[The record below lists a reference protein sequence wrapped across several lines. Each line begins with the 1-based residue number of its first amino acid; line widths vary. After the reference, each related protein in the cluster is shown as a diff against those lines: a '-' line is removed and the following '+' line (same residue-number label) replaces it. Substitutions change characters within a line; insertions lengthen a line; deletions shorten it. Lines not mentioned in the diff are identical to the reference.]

1 MTLSIWFKSFSGEA
15 AVATAVTKRLAHFG
29 LTVRSDESFF
39 HDGDCC
45 LAAVSAVDATVI
57 ADLEKLSRSFHVV
70 VLSVPKSLPRE
81 SRWQLLH
88 AGVADVLDWTDDR
101 IFAEQIV
108 ARVHRHL
115 EIERLA
121 NDDSIRNLLV
131 GDSPAWRELVR
142 RLVEI
147 ASFSG
152 GTLLV
157 VGETGTGKEQ
167 IARALHLLDRR
178 DHKPDLVIVDCTT
191 LSPELSGS
199 ELFGH
204 ERGAF
209 TGAVAARD
217 GAFALA
223 DGGTLLLDEIGELP
237 MPLQAQLL
245 RVIQEHTYKRVG
257 GNVWHNT
264 EFRLICATN
273 RDLEQC
279 VRNATFR
286 ADLYYRLADWILR
299 PPPLRE
305 RREDIPLLV
314 RHFLEHAANG
324 GSKVEVDPSLA
335 DFLLCRDYPGNV
347 RDLKRIVMRLH
358 ARHVGPGPITIGA
371 LPADDRPDGAT
382 LIEPWAEPG
391 LLLALQRALDQGIA
405 LKEIGRAVTNVAIR
419 MSLAQENGNLQ
430 RAAKRLGVTDRAL
443 QMRRASHGGLTSDLA
458 TRYDNVVQRSG
469 GG

>member
-1 MTLSIWFKSFSGEA
+1 VEGLVVTLSIWFKSFCREA
-15 AVATAVTKRLAHFG
+15 ALTAAATKSFAHLGLAVRL
-29 LTVRSDESFF
+29 DESNL

-45 LAAVSAVDATVI
+45 LAAVSVVDATVI
-57 ADLEKLSRSFHVV
+57 ANLEKLSRSFNVV
-70 VLSVPKSLPRE
+70 VLSAPNSTIPRE

-88 AGVADVLDWTDDR
+88 AGVADVLDWTDDGML
-101 IFAEQIV
+101 AEQIA
-108 ARVHRHL
+108 ARVRRWL

-121 NDDSIRNLLV
+121 NAPSIREMLVGESPVWRALVRKLVEISSFSERNLL
-131 GDSPAWRELVR
+131 
-142 RLVEI
+142 I
-147 ASFSG
+147 
-152 GTLLV
+152 

-167 IARALHLLDRR
+167 IARAFHLLDSR
-178 DHKPDLVIVDCTT
+178 DRKPDLVVVDCTT

-209 TGAVAARD
+209 TGAIAARD

-237 MPLQAQLL
+237 LPLQAQLL
-245 RVIQEHTYKRVG
+245 RVIQEHKYKRVG

-273 RDLEQC
+273 RHLEQG
-279 VRNATFR
+279 VKDGTFR

-314 RHFLEHAANG
+314 RHFLEQAANN
-324 GSKVEVDPSLA
+324 GSKVEVDATLA
-335 DFLLCRDYPGNV
+335 DYLICRDYPGNV
-347 RDLKRIVMRLH
+347 RDLKRIVMRLN

-371 LPADDRPDGAT
+371 LLADDRPGSAG
-382 LIEPWAEPG
+382 IIQPWAEPG
-391 LLLALQRALDQGIA
+391 FLLALRRALDQGIA
-405 LKEIGRAVTNVAIR
+405 LKEIGRAVTNAAIR
-419 MSLAQENGNLQ
+419 MSLAQENGNIQ

-443 QMRRASHGGLTSDLA
+443 QMRRANDGGLSPD
-458 TRYDNVVQRSG
+458 
-469 GG
+469 

>member
-1 MTLSIWFKSFSGEA
+1 LVVTSVWFKSFSGEA
-15 AVATAVTKRLAHFG
+15 ARATAVSKRLAHFG
-29 LTVRSDESFF
+29 LAVRLDESIVQ
-39 HDGDCC
+39 DGDCC

-57 ADLEKLSRSFHVV
+57 ANLEQLSRSFHVV
-70 VLSVPKSLPRE
+70 VLSAPKSTIPRE

-88 AGVADVLDWTDDR
+88 AGVADVLDWTDDGML
-101 IFAEQIV
+101 AEQIA
-108 ARVHRHL
+108 ARVRRWR
-115 EIERLA
+115 EIDRLA
-121 NDDSIRNLLV
+121 NDASIRKMLV
-131 GDSPAWRELVR
+131 GDSPVWRALVR
-142 RLVEI
+142 KLVEI
-147 ASFSG
+147 SAFSAG
-152 GTLLV
+152 NLLI

-167 IARALHLLDRR
+167 IARALQLLDSR
-178 DHKPDLVIVDCTT
+178 DHKPDLVVVDCTT

-209 TGAVAARD
+209 TGAIAARD

-237 MPLQAQLL
+237 LPLQAQLL
-245 RVIQEHTYKRVG
+245 RVIQERTYKRVG

-273 RDLEQC
+273 RDLEQG
-279 VRNATFR
+279 VREGTFR

-314 RHFLEHAANG
+314 RHFLDHAANG
-324 GSKVEVDPSLA
+324 DSKVEIDPSLA
-335 DFLLCRDYPGNV
+335 DYLLCRDYPGNV

-371 LPADDRPDGAT
+371 LLADDRPGGAG
-382 LIEPWAEPG
+382 IVEPWAEPG
-391 LLLALQRALDQGIA
+391 FLLALQRALDQGIA

-430 RAAKRLGVTDRAL
+430 RAARRLGITDRAL
-443 QMRRASHGGLTSDLA
+443 QMRRANHGGLTPD
-458 TRYDNVVQRSG
+458 
-469 GG
+469 